1 MISKNYDVFLF
12 DLDGVIYIGDKAL
25 PGAVASLK
33 RLREEKKAIRF

>member
-25 PGAVASLK
+25 PGAAASLK
-33 RLREEKKAIRF
+33 RLREERKPFAF